1 MRKLSGIAIAVA
13 VILAAAVL
21 TGAAPAGPPLPFKT
35 YDEVSAAL
43 VDGGPA
49 GKCSG
54 KLAFAYTLE
63 KQGVRYSFYVL
74 DGRFILI
81 DAREGNDTPVWI
93 GRTEAEHLV
102 VTQVTTWAGLLRLAP
117 VPGTPDDFAAC
128 DILNPVTAKG
138 V

>member
-21 TGAAPAGPPLPFKT
+21 TGATPATPIPFKT

-43 VDGGPA
+43 VDGGPV
-49 GKCSG
+49 GKCSE
-54 KLAFAYTLE
+54 KLAYAYALE

-81 DAREGNDTPVWI
+81 DARDGNDTPVWI

-102 VTQVTTWAGLLRLAP
+102 VEQVTTWEGLLKLVP
-117 VPGTPDDFAAC
+117 VPGSPDGFAAC

>member
-13 VILAAAVL
+13 VILASAVL
-21 TGAAPAGPPLPFKT
+21 TGATPVTPIPFKA

-49 GKCSG
+49 GKCSE

-102 VTQVTTWAGLLRLAP
+102 VTQVTTWEGLLKLAP
-117 VPGTPDDFAAC
+117 VPGSPDGFAAC

>member
-21 TGAAPAGPPLPFKT
+21 TGATPATPIPFKT

-43 VDGGPA
+43 VDGGPV
-49 GKCSG
+49 GKCSE
-54 KLAFAYTLE
+54 KLAYAYALE

-81 DAREGNDTPVWI
+81 DARDGNDTPVWI

-102 VTQVTTWAGLLRLAP
+102 GTQVTTWAGLLRFPRDTRAP
-117 VPGTPDDFAAC
+117 WSICAWAVLHPATP
-128 DILNPVTAKG
+128 
-138 V
+138 

>member
-21 TGAAPAGPPLPFKT
+21 TGATPVTPIPFKT

-54 KLAFAYTLE
+54 ELAFASTLE
-63 KQGVRYSFYVL
+63 GQVR
-74 DGRFILI
+74 
-81 DAREGNDTPVWI
+81 
-93 GRTEAEHLV
+93 
-102 VTQVTTWAGLLRLAP
+102 TWAGLVKFAP
-117 VPGTPDDFAAC
+117 VPGSPDGFAAC

>member
-21 TGAAPAGPPLPFKT
+21 TGATPATPIPFKT
-35 YDEVSAAL
+35 YEGVSAAL
-43 VDGGPA
+43 VNGGPA

-81 DAREGNDTPVWI
+81 DAREGNDTPGWM
-93 GRTEAEHLV
+93 RHTRAEDLV
-102 VTQVTTWAGLLRLAP
+102 VG
-117 VPGTPDDFAAC
+117 
-128 DILNPVTAKG
+128 
-138 V
+138 